1 LTVLARRVLVP
12 LGTSELRLTALVLV
26 VIEVTSAFINNTAAV
41 AIFIPVVVE
50 PCRRNMIA

>member
-1 LTVLARRVLVP
+1 MLARRVLVP